1 MSKDAASTTSRSLK
15 DGAASGG
22 LLSKASNSIRRT
34 PSINKHRYQSS
45 NPLPSLQ
52 LASHEAQKSESSD
65 GQPRL
70 ATRPDIY
77 RTQTAPLPV
86 LTTKSSLKDGK
97 TSQSAGEG
105 SMLVTSL
112 ASNPRRDAPGTLSTG
127 TAAITSQNGEQAQ
140 APSTI
145 IGDASYPAAAYML
158 GNQTS
163 DTLYQHIHEMA
174 IKRMSTLDYFR
185 KAYA

>member
-1 MSKDAASTTSRSLK
+1 MSKDAASTTSRSFK

-34 PSINKHRYQSS
+34 PSKNKHKYQSS

-52 LASHEAQKSESSD
+52 LAAYEAQNSELSD
-65 GQPRL
+65 GQPRT
-70 ATRPDIY
+70 AIRPDIH
-77 RTQTAPLPV
+77 RTHTAPLPV
-86 LTTKSSLKDGK
+86 LTSKSSFKEGK
-97 TSQSAGEG
+97 SAQSAGEG
-105 SMLVTSL
+105 SMLVTSF
-112 ASNPRRDAPGTLSTG
+112 ASNPRRDAPGTLSTA
-127 TAAITSQNGEQAQ
+127 TATGPQNGEYAQ
-140 APSTI
+140 ASSNV
-145 IGDASYPAAAYML
+145 IGDASYPAPTYLA

-185 KAYA
+185 KA